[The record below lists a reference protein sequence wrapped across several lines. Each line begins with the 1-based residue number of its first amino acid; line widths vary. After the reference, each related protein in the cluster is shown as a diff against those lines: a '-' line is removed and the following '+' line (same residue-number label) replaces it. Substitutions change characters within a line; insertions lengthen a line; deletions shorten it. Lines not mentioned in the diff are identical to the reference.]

1 MWQNSQKSSTGLTST
16 KMREIDTWAPRPRL
30 PPRAL
35 PDSVRQK
42 MKLPPRDGA
51 PAARRNWGE
60 PPALTT
66 KAALFG
72 ENANANRIQIQ
83 HMPVDGRRPSA
94 DEKSEEAREGRTR
107 RVSANP
113 YVPVEV
119 SRVPKREKR
128 ASKGKAPSPY
138 DTELQGGLRRM
149 ETLP

>member
-1 MWQNSQKSSTGLTST
+1 
-16 KMREIDTWAPRPRL
+16 MREIDTWAPRPRL

-35 PDSVRQK
+35 PDSVRHK

-51 PAARRNWGE
+51 PAARRNWEE

-66 KAALFG
+66 KEALFG
-72 ENANANRIQIQ
+72 ENANANRMQ
-83 HMPVDGRRPSA
+83 MKNMNAEGRRPSA
-94 DEKSEEAREGRTR
+94 DDRSDQAREGRTR
-107 RVSANP
+107 KVSANP

-119 SRVPKREKR
+119 SRVPKKEKR
-128 ASKGKAPSPY
+128 GPKGKAPSPY